1 MTIEII
7 NSWCN
12 YYSCTLEVSS
22 LVSLQFLF
30 MFDFDF
36 ADKKINYVSNLF
48 DENEE
53 LKSWQKILTHFQL
66 TQRYYFKWFQLIHAI
81 PRPWKL
87 DVLNDKGNCKNII
100 YLNHHLSSFLFLINK
115 ILNCVLTVDYKMKQ
129 LITFL

>member
-53 LKSWQKILTHFQL
+53 LKSWQKILTDFQL
-66 TQRYYFKWFQLIHAI
+66 TQRYYFQWFQLIHAI

>member
-1 MTIEII
+1 M
-7 NSWCN
+7 
-12 YYSCTLEVSS
+12 V
-22 LVSLQFLF
+22 QF

-115 ILNCVLTVDYKMKQ
+115 ILNCVLTVDYKVKQ